1 MRNHAELAVVVGKS
15 SERMTNSK
23 YSLKITTNHVKNGG
37 KRSSPSCSSLLQ
49 VRNGVIIVD
58 RDHFLFRAY
67 NIFRFKKSIS
77 LVIRLG

>member
-1 MRNHAELAVVVGKS
+1 MRNHAELAVVVGIS

-67 NIFRFKKSIS
+67 ETSGLKNPSA
-77 LVIRLG
+77 L

>member
-1 MRNHAELAVVVGKS
+1 MKNHAELAVVVGNC
-15 SERMTNSK
+15 SERMTYSK
-23 YSLKITTNHVKNGG
+23 YSLKITTNHVENGG

-67 NIFRFKKSIS
+67 DIS
-77 LVIRLG
+77 GLKNPSAL